1 LVLSSLMAAAAT
13 PAAGSWPG
21 REGPIVYAG
30 LVPQQ
35 QTDPTRKLD
44 PFVATGLR
52 SFQPGVPG
60 SLRQVTTD
68 STDIDPQVSPDG
80 RLVVFRRAIDQIPGE
95 SVYGIFVA
103 RIDGSEVR
111 QLTDGG
117 PGGGSDIEPAFY
129 PSGQR
134 VAFVRLGGSEDPA
147 GRGDIYSIGVDG
159 GEPRRITASAA
170 QERAPA
176 VSPTGRQVAFQCG
189 LMPQLESNDRHI
201 CSVRPDG
208 SHRRDLTPSF
218 EHRQEA
224 FDPDFSPSGRIIAFT
239 LGPGTAADIAT
250 MRADGTHVR
259 ALTNPGRHGG
269 RTFPRQSGY
278 DEPAFS
284 PSGHSVVAVARSG
297 AGPSLVRV
305 RFDDPAH
312 PRPLGEG
319 FGRAPAWTPRQPGG
333 LRPRFRHPTPR
344 LGPSSLRKL
353 QVPPSHIAGAG
364 LHTGT

>member
-1 LVLSSLMAAAAT
+1 MRHACTRAGWLRGLVALVSVLSSLVVVVAPAAA
-13 PAAGSWPG
+13 SWPG
-21 REGPIVYAG
+21 REGPVVYAG
-30 LVPQQ
+30 LDPQQ
-35 QTDPTRKLD
+35 QTDPTRKLA

-52 SFQPGVPG
+52 SFRPGVPG
-60 SLRQVTTD
+60 SVRQVTADPTD
-68 STDIDPQVSPDG
+68 LDPQVSPDG

-95 SVYGIFVA
+95 STYGLFVA
-103 RIDGSEVR
+103 NIDGSEVR

-117 PGGGSDIEPAFY
+117 PGGGSDIEPTFY
-129 PSGQR
+129 PSGKR

-159 GEPRRITASAA
+159 NEPRRVTASAA

-176 VSPTGRQVAFQCG
+176 VSPTGRQIAFQCG

-208 SHRRDLTPSF
+208 SRRRDLTPGF
-218 EHRQEA
+218 EHRQET

-250 MRADGTHVR
+250 MRANGTHVR
-259 ALTNPGRHGG
+259 ALTNRGPHGG
-269 RTFPRQSGY
+269 RTFPRQAGY

-284 PSGHSVVAVARSG
+284 PSGDSVVAVARVGSG
-297 AGPSLVRV
+297 SRFVRV

-319 FGRAPAWTPRQPGG
+319 FGRAPAWAPMR
-333 LRPRFRHPTPR
+333 
-344 LGPSSLRKL
+344 
-353 QVPPSHIAGAG
+353 
-364 LHTGT
+364 